1 MKNCLLALAVILGG
15 LLVTGSVQAAETT
28 VEGRIY
34 STWSMYLNDTIS
46 VDGVDL
52 KGSNQFSLDRS
63 YMTLKSKLTDYTSVN
78 ITADLNTKGGFSGYD
93 LILKNGYANIIMPF
107 YRPLSLSLGL
117 QPTKY
122 AEFIDGTLWQR
133 RYMEK
138 NIGDCVEFLTT
149 ADLGATI
156 DHQLGD
162 MGNMGSFGLSIWNGT
177 KFTSITENNK
187 NKDFNFYAVLKP
199 LINNAGFMNTVVG
212 AQFYTGT
219 QNVVIDTSMDAGDFK
234 RQIVSLG
241 GKVNYRGYF
250 DLGVDY
256 WMNTLGQVDSLGNP
270 TDDLKS
276 NAMMIFGAL
285 YFKNLV
291 PENSLFRTLDLL
303 FRYDTYDPNTDS
315 DAGKNNQNY
324 MIVGLECQR
333 AKGINASVNYRA
345 TSFENSNIDSQN
357 YLFLN
362 TEFRF

>member
-1 MKNCLLALAVILGG
+1 MKKCLLALLIFVGG
-15 LLVTGSVQAAETT
+15 LSATGSIWAAETK

-34 STWSMYLNDTIS
+34 STWSMYLNDTVS

-63 YMTLKSKLTDYTSVN
+63 YMTLKSKLTDYTSVS
-78 ITADLNTKGGFSGYD
+78 ITADLSTRGGFSGYD
-93 LILKNGYANIIMPF
+93 LILKNGYANFMMPF

-133 RYMEK
+133 RYLEK
-138 NIGDCVEFLTT
+138 NIGDRVEFLTT

-162 MGNMGSFGLSIWNGT
+162 MGNMGSVGLSIWNGA
-177 KFTSITENNK
+177 KYSSIAENNK
-187 NKDFNFYAVLKP
+187 NKDFNFYAALKP
-199 LINNAGFMNTVVG
+199 LVNNADFMYSVVG
-212 AQFYTGT
+212 GQFYAGT

-234 RQIVSLG
+234 RQIISLG
-241 GKVNYRGYF
+241 GKVNYRDYF
-250 DLGVDY
+250 DLGLDY
-256 WMNTLGQVDSLGNP
+256 WMNTLGQVDSLGAP

-291 PENSLFRTLDLL
+291 PESSLFRTLNLL
-303 FRYDTYDPNTDS
+303 VRYDTYDPNTDS
-315 DAGKNNQNY
+315 DAGKNKQNY
-324 MIVGLECQR
+324 MIIGLECQP
-333 AKGINASVNYRA
+333 AKGINASVNYRS
-345 TSFENSNIDSQN
+345 TSFEDSDMDSQN

-362 TEFRF
+362 TEFKF